1 MSSKDNF
8 SIEKL
13 DKQVFKQRNFLD
25 KLLLN
30 NGFKEINKNWK
41 KYILSVFFIDIL
53 KITEDLIVLLKNG
66 SGYTD
71 SVATR
76 LLIERYIYCKYI
88 LKAKNQ
94 NRFNNWM
101 LKNYKKERVMIC
113 NILGSINNKKIEEEK
128 KFLNKKELFKYI
140 EFLDKEIDVVGK
152 KIVNHEEF
160 KFSDMIAELD
170 IKRKDK
176 LNHYLYY
183 VVYPFL
189 SSNVHGS
196 ARSMESH
203 FIKNKDEVV
212 LTDKKDRP
220 ELLTTALYVNKEIFK
235 TVKKFFK

>member
-1 MSSKDNF
+1 
-8 SIEKL
+8 
-13 DKQVFKQRNFLD
+13 
-25 KLLLN
+25 
-30 NGFKEINKNWK
+30 
-41 KYILSVFFIDIL
+41 
-53 KITEDLIVLLKNG
+53 
-66 SGYTD
+66 
-71 SVATR
+71 
-76 LLIERYIYCKYI
+76 
-88 LKAKNQ
+88 
-94 NRFNNWM
+94 M

-203 FIKNKDEVV
+203 FIKNKDVI
-212 LTDKKDRP
+212 K
-220 ELLTTALYVNKEIFK
+220 NII
-235 TVKKFFK
+235 

>member
-1 MSSKDNF
+1 MISKKRF

-13 DKQVFKQRNFLD
+13 EKQVLKQRNFLD
-25 KLLLN
+25 DLLLN
-30 NGFKEINKNWK
+30 NGFQEINKNWK
-41 KYILSVFFIDIL
+41 KYIVSMFFIDIL
-53 KITEDLIVLLKNG
+53 KITEDLILLLKNG

-76 LLIERYIYCKYI
+76 LLVERYIYCKYI

-113 NILGSINNKKIEEEK
+113 SILGSINNKKIEEEK
-128 KFLNKKELFKYI
+128 KFLNKIELSKYI
-140 EFLDKEIDVVGK
+140 KFLDKEIEVVNK
-152 KIVNHEEF
+152 KLVKSEAFNF
-160 KFSDMIAELD
+160 LDMIADLD

-189 SSNVHGS
+189 SSDVHGS
-196 ARSMESH
+196 VRSMESH
-203 FIKNKDEVV
+203 FIKKEHE
-212 LTDKKDRP
+212 LILSAKKDKP
-220 ELLTTALYVNKEIFK
+220 ELLVTALYINKEIFK
-235 TVKKFFK
+235 VVKKAF